1 MDLSYS
7 EDQTLLSQSIARF
20 LENEYAFETRSRI
33 VASAD
38 GFDRKLWTRMAEL
51 GWLRIPFDEDHGGLG
66 ADPVAVLVLMEQFG
80 RGLVVEPYMP
90 SILLGGMLIATAGNE
105 RQRDL
110 FLGDLMDGRTQLAF
124 AHGEPGGRYT
134 LSHVAT
140 RADTK
145 AGGFVLSGNKAVVH
159 NAEQADYI
167 VVSARASDATTAPE
181 GISLF
186 LVPRDADGLQ
196 LRPYRTIDGLR
207 AAEVTLDDV
216 QIDRDALLGDE
227 GTAYPVIEA
236 VTDRAIVAACAEAT
250 GIMDVLRE
258 MTLDHL
264 RGREQFGRP
273 LGSFQVLQHRA
284 VDMLIACEEARSLT
298 LMATLS
304 LDKAEPVRR
313 RAVSAAKSCIGRAGR
328 RLGQE
333 AVQLHGGMGVT
344 DELMV
349 GHYFKRLTMIDT
361 FFGDSSHHLDRFA
374 ANPGDDGS

>member
-1 MDLSYS
+1 
-7 EDQTLLSQSIARF
+7 
-20 LENEYAFETRSRI
+20 
-33 VASAD
+33 
-38 GFDRKLWTRMAEL
+38 
-51 GWLRIPFDEDHGGLG
+51 
-66 ADPVAVLVLMEQFG
+66 
-80 RGLVVEPYMP
+80 
-90 SILLGGMLIATAGNE
+90 MLIATAGNE

-349 GHYFKRLTMIDT
+349 GHYFKRLTMIGHVLRGFRATISTDLLPIQVT
-361 FFGDSSHHLDRFA
+361 TGVSTGL
-374 ANPGDDGS
+374 